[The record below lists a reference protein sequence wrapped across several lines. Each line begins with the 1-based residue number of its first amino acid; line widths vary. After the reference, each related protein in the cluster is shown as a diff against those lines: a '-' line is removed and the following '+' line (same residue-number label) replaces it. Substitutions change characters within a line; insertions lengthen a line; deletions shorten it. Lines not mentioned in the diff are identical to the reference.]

1 MDMFNVKRRDNPSMD
16 RYSDLK
22 KPAFGGPTEKTDFDK
37 TKRKSL
43 EGYQRVIDRNA
54 DFEGGQF
61 NHNYDTTWKAIT
73 RDLISRTAKK
83 KPFDPMYAKPTI
95 ATVDAVEEGKIMRF
109 DQFVNESEGGYNM
122 FAEAEEDET
131 PEMDNDMGMS
141 NDMPENDEPEVDE
154 EKLED
159 LMADHGEALEEMI
172 EEIAEKMEIEKEE
185 VCDLLCAAIK
195 KLTTEEES
203 EEENEEGSEE
213 TEETEEVDENEEE
226 NEDENFA

>member
-1 MDMFNVKRRDNPSMD
+1 MDMFNVNRRDNPSMD

-122 FAEAEEDET
+122 FAEAEDEET
-131 PEMDNDMGMS
+131 PDMEGDEGMT

-159 LMADHGEALEEMI
+159 LMADHGESLEEMI
-172 EEIAEKMEIEKEE
+172 DEIAEKMEIEKEE

-195 KLTTEEES
+195 KLTSEEES
-203 EEENEEGSEE
+203 EEENEEENEE
-213 TEETEEVDENEEE
+213 SEEE
-226 NEDENFA
+226 NEDENLA

>member
-122 FAEAEEDET
+122 FAEAEDEET
-131 PEMDNDMGMS
+131 PDMEGDEGMT

-159 LMADHGEALEEMI
+159 LMADHGESLEEMI
-172 EEIAEKMEIEKEE
+172 DEIAEKMEIEKEE

-195 KLTTEEES
+195 KLTSEEESEEEENEEENEES
-203 EEENEEGSEE
+203 EEENE
-213 TEETEEVDENEEE
+213 DENL
-226 NEDENFA
+226 A

>member
-1 MDMFNVKRRDNPSMD
+1 MFNVKRRDNPSMD

-22 KPAFGGPTEKTDFDK
+22 KPAFGGPSEKTDFDK

-83 KPFDPMYAKPTI
+83 KPFDPMYAKTTI

-122 FAEAEEDET
+122 FAEAEEDEN
-131 PEMDNDMGMS
+131 PEMDNEPGMAD
-141 NDMPENDEPEVDE
+141 DMPADEPEVDE
-154 EKLED
+154 EKLEN
-159 LMADHGEALEEMI
+159 LMADHGEDLEEMI
-172 EEIAEKMEIEKEE
+172 DEIAEKMEIEKEE

-195 KLTTEEES
+195 KLATKEEE
-203 EEENEEGSEE
+203 EEEGAEGAEGAEEEEEEGAE
-213 TEETEEVDENEEE
+213 
-226 NEDENFA
+226 

>member
-122 FAEAEEDET
+122 FAEAEEDEN
-131 PEMDNDMGMS
+131 PEMDNEPGMTD
-141 NDMPENDEPEVDE
+141 DMPAEEPEVDE
-154 EKLED
+154 EKLEN
-159 LMADHGEALEEMI
+159 LMADHGEDLEEMI

-195 KLTTEEES
+195 KLATKEEE
-203 EEENEEGSEE
+203 EEEVEGAEGA
-213 TEETEEVDENEEE
+213 EEE
-226 NEDENFA
+226 EEEEEE

>member
-22 KPAFGGPTEKTDFDK
+22 KPAFGGPSEKTDFDK

-122 FAEAEEDET
+122 FAEAEEEA
-131 PEMDNDMGMS
+131 PEMEQDADMPE
-141 NDMPENDEPEVDE
+141 DMPENDEPEVDE

-172 EEIAEKMEIEKEE
+172 EEIAEKMEIEKDE

-195 KLTTEEES
+195 KITAEEEGEDEGEEGAEEEGAEEES
-203 EEENEEGSEE
+203 D
-213 TEETEEVDENEEE
+213 DENL
-226 NEDENFA
+226 A

>member
-122 FAEAEEDET
+122 FAEAEDEET
-131 PEMDNDMGMS
+131 PEMEGEEGMT

-172 EEIAEKMEIEKEE
+172 DEIAEKMEIEKEE

-195 KLTTEEES
+195 KLTSEEES
-203 EEENEEGSEE
+203 EEENEEGAEESEE
-213 TEETEEVDENEEE
+213 ENEEE
-226 NEDENFA
+226 DENLA